1 MTDAIVL
8 AVVVPIFGAMISLI
22 AGLRF
27 DRSGWTVAALTCLA
41 QLGAALVILFTVVQ
55 DGKQRYELAG
65 FSPPAGI
72 ELVADGI
79 SALVMLLV
87 ATVSLAVVVYARQA
101 GPRGNAFYTLYLLLA
116 GGLAGV
122 TLTGDIF
129 NMYVFLEITGLA
141 AYALVASG
149 DSTKSAVAGL
159 KYLILGTIG
168 ASLFLLGVGYAYVA
182 TGTLNMVDLSEQL
195 AAAGYSSRL
204 VLGAFGLLVT
214 GLLVKVALFPVH
226 TWQPGAYSNA
236 PDSVSVY
243 ISALVSTVA
252 AYAVARVLYTVF
264 TPDFFAA
271 NPIAQT
277 ALVYAAAISIIAGS
291 VLAVLQRDL
300 KRMLAYSSVS
310 QFGMVVAGFALLS
323 QSAAVGGVIHLIG
336 HAVLK
341 GGLFAAVGVVAMQ
354 TGARS
359 IDEYAGLASR
369 APLSAG
375 LVAVLGLSL
384 VGVPPSV
391 GFVGKFYIAVGAVE
405 TGNWPIAAVI
415 FVSTV
420 LTLAYFAR
428 IIERMYFAQPA
439 ADPSS
444 EGAVAVD
451 GGEGVSADGGED
463 IQGDGGE
470 DTAHAGT
477 VSPEMIGVVVVAAVA
492 AVTLG
497 FAGSAIESFLEPT
510 LVEVFG

>member
-8 AVVVPIFGAMISLI
+8 AVVVPIFGAMLSMI

-41 QLGAALVILFTVVQ
+41 QLGTALAILYTVVQ
-55 DGKQRYELAG
+55 DGTQRYELAG
-65 FSPPAGI
+65 FTPPEGI
-72 ELVADGI
+72 ELVADGL
-79 SALVMLLV
+79 SAPVIVLV

-101 GPRGNAFYTLYLLLA
+101 GPRGNAFYTLYLLLV

-149 DSTKSAVAGL
+149 DSTESAVAGL

-168 ASLFLLGVGYAYVA
+168 ASLFLLGAGYAYIA

-195 AAAGYSSRL
+195 AAAGYGSRL

-264 TPDFFAA
+264 TPEFFTA

-277 ALVYAAAISIIAGS
+277 ALVYAAAVSIIAGS

-341 GGLFAAVGVVAMQ
+341 GGLFAAVGVVAAQ

-405 TGNWPIAAVI
+405 TGTWPIAAVI
-415 FVSTV
+415 FASTV

-439 ADPSS
+439 VEPSS
-444 EGAVAVD
+444 DGAVAVD
-451 GGEGVSADGGED
+451 VGDGVSADGGEE
-463 IQGDGGE
+463 I
-470 DTAHAGT
+470 HSSAGA
-477 VSPEMIGVVVVAAVA
+477 SPEMVAVVVVAAVA

>member
-1 MTDAIVL
+1 MTDAMVL
-8 AVVVPIFGAMISLI
+8 TVVVPVFGGLLSLL
-22 AGLRF
+22 AGLWF
-27 DRSGWTVAALTCLA
+27 DRSGWAIAASTCLA
-41 QLGAALVILFTVVQ
+41 QLVTAAVVLLTVVQ
-55 DGKQRYELAG
+55 NGRQSYELGG
-65 FSPPAGI
+65 FQPPAGI
-72 ELVADGI
+72 ELVADGL
-79 SALVMLLV
+79 SAPVVFLV
-87 ATVSLAVVVYARQA
+87 AAVSLAVVVYARRV
-101 GPRGNAFYTLYLLLA
+101 GPRGNAFYTIYLLLA
-116 GGLAGV
+116 AGLAGV
-122 TLTGDIF
+122 TMTGDIF

-149 DSTKSAVAGL
+149 DSVQGAVAGL
-159 KYLILGTIG
+159 KYLMLGTIG
-168 ASLFLLGVGYAYVA
+168 ASLFLLGAGYAYIA
-182 TGTLNMVDLSEQL
+182 TGTLNMVDLSAQL
-195 AAAGYSSRL
+195 AAAGYDSRL
-204 VLGAFGLLVT
+204 VLGAFGLIIT

-226 TWQPGAYSNA
+226 SWQPGAYTHS

-252 AYAVARVLYTVF
+252 AYAIARMLYTVF

-277 ALVYAAAISIIAGS
+277 ALISAAAVSIIAGS

-341 GGLFAAVGVVAMQ
+341 GGLFAAVGVVAFQ
-354 TGARS
+354 TGARR
-359 IDEYAGLASR
+359 IDEYAGLAGR

-384 VGVPPSV
+384 VGVPPGV
-391 GFVGKFYIAVGAVE
+391 GFVGKFYIAFGAVQSGE
-405 TGNWPIAAVI
+405 WPIAAVI

-428 IIERMYFAQPA
+428 IIERMYFAQPSPETA
-439 ADPSS
+439 PG
-444 EGAVAVD
+444 GAVAVD
-451 GGEGVSADGGED
+451 GGEGMSTADSGEMPTEESD
-463 IQGDGGE
+463 S
-470 DTAHAGT
+470 
-477 VSPEMIGVVVVAAVA
+477 VPLEMIAVVVVATVVAVG
-492 AVTLG
+492 LG

-510 LVEVFG
+510 LTEVFAG

>member
-27 DRSGWTVAALTCLA
+27 ERSGWTVAALTCLA

-264 TPDFFAA
+264 TPDYRNEFVEKF
-271 NPIAQT
+271 
-277 ALVYAAAISIIAGS
+277 
-291 VLAVLQRDL
+291 DD
-300 KRMLAYSSVS
+300 
-310 QFGMVVAGFALLS
+310 
-323 QSAAVGGVIHLIG
+323 VGGVLADMDG
-336 HAVLK
+336 HIETRLLANVGDENDMFISSRWEAKEDAMEFFSGDAFRETVDWGRDVLDDRPRHV
-341 GGLFAAVGVVAMQ
+341 F
-354 TGARS
+354 
-359 IDEYAGLASR
+359 LA
-369 APLSAG
+369 
-375 LVAVLGLSL
+375 
-384 VGVPPSV
+384 
-391 GFVGKFYIAVGAVE
+391 
-405 TGNWPIAAVI
+405 
-415 FVSTV
+415 
-420 LTLAYFAR
+420 
-428 IIERMYFAQPA
+428 
-439 ADPSS
+439 
-444 EGAVAVD
+444 
-451 GGEGVSADGGED
+451 
-463 IQGDGGE
+463 
-470 DTAHAGT
+470 
-477 VSPEMIGVVVVAAVA
+477 
-492 AVTLG
+492 
-497 FAGSAIESFLEPT
+497 
-510 LVEVFG
+510 

>member
-1 MTDAIVL
+1 MIDAIVL

-27 DRSGWTVAALTCLA
+27 DRSGWIVAALTCLG
-41 QLGAALVILFTVVQ
+41 QLATAVVILATVVQ
-55 DGKQRYELAG
+55 QGKQRYELAG
-65 FSPPAGI
+65 FSPPEGI
-72 ELVADGI
+72 ELVADGL
-79 SALVMLLV
+79 SAPVMVLV

-101 GPRGNAFYTLYLLLA
+101 GPRGNAFYTVYLLLA

-149 DSTKSAVAGL
+149 DSTESAVAGL

-168 ASLFLLGVGYAYVA
+168 ASLFLLGAGYAFIA

-323 QSAAVGGVIHLIG
+323 ESAAVGGVIHLIG

-341 GGLFAAVGVVAMQ
+341 GGLFAAVGVVAAQ

-405 TGNWPIAAVI
+405 TGTWPIAAVI
-415 FVSTV
+415 LVSTV

-428 IIERMYFAQPA
+428 VIERMYFAQPA
-439 ADPSS
+439 AESS
-444 EGAVAVD
+444 PEGAVAVD
-451 GGEGVSADGGED
+451 GGEGVSADGGEAPD
-463 IQGDGGE
+463 SP
-470 DTAHAGT
+470 AG
-477 VSPEMIGVVVVAAVA
+477 VSPEMIGVVLVAAVA

-510 LVEVFG
+510 LVEVFA

>member
-8 AVVVPIFGAMISLI
+8 AVVVPIFGAMLSLI

-27 DRSGWTVAALTCLA
+27 DRSGWAIAALTCLG
-41 QLGAALVILFTVVQ
+41 QLATAGIILATVVR
-55 DGKQRYELAG
+55 DGRQAYALAG
-65 FSPPAGI
+65 FQPPAGI
-72 ELVADGI
+72 ELVADGL
-79 SALVMLLV
+79 SAPVVVLI
-87 ATVSLAVVVYARQA
+87 AAVSLAVVVYARQA
-101 GPRGNAFYTLYLLLA
+101 GPRGNAFYTVYLLLC

-122 TLTGDIF
+122 ALTGDIF

-149 DSTKSAVAGL
+149 DSTRSAVAGL
-159 KYLILGTIG
+159 KYLVLGTIG
-168 ASLFLLGVGYAYVA
+168 ASLFLLGAGYAYIA

-195 AAAGYSSRL
+195 AAAGYDSRL

-226 TWQPGAYSNA
+226 TWQPKAYSSA

-252 AYAVARVLYTVF
+252 AYAVARVLFTVF
-264 TPDFFAA
+264 TPAFFAA
-271 NPIAQT
+271 NPVAQT
-277 ALVYAAAISIIAGS
+277 ALLYAAAVSIVAGS
-291 VLAVLQRDL
+291 VLAILQRDL

-341 GGLFAAVGVVAMQ
+341 GGLFAAVGVVAAQ

-359 IDEYAGLASR
+359 VDEYAGLAGR
-369 APLSAG
+369 APLSAA

-405 TGNWPIAAVI
+405 AGEWPIAVVI

-428 IIERMYFAQPA
+428 IIERMYFAH
-439 ADPSS
+439 SS
-444 EGAVAVD
+444 PDTAVE
-451 GGEGVSADGGED
+451 GGEDVAADGGGPPGSVA
-463 IQGDGGE
+463 GDGDGV
-470 DTAHAGT
+470 T
-477 VSPEMIGVVVVAAVA
+477 PEMVAVVVVAAVV

-510 LVEVFG
+510 LTEVFGR